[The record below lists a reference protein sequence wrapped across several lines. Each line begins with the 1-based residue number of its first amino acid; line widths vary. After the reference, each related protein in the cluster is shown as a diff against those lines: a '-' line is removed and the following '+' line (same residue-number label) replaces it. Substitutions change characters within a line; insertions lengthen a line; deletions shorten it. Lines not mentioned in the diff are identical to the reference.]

1 MTKKTKKLISQK
13 ADAGGDDQHLTEH
26 TDSKKTEKSHKGLNR
41 RNFIGLSLA
50 GAAAPL
56 ITNPLSAATSVHNDQ
71 TDQVTEESIKANT
84 TLPVD
89 PATASETWDEPW
101 VWKPHLFPGET
112 LHLNVVEHQ
121 SPSTI
126 VGLGNPGAA
135 LFSYNGAT
143 PGPTIRMK
151 GDETLRVKLFN
162 HLGLN
167 QGDTI
172 IGKAADAAFFA
183 ASPTQGADTNYT
195 TKCDWELGEH
205 VNGIHTIHTTN
216 LHTHGLHVRPGLNTD
231 GTHSDNIYLRVIPQD
246 DLIKRE
252 TDPDYDGDFLLE
264 GEQAGEAQYEFR
276 LGEAGNQK
284 IATHPPGT
292 HWYHPHSHGST
303 NMEVASGMA
312 GFLVVE
318 GNVDEAINEY
328 MTTIKDPDTT
338 LKTGNFGY
346 RERLMMLQRIQ
357 TPSSDQD
364 ADRQSLKNA
373 TQPTTNGSPNID
385 TIIMSP
391 GDVERWRVL
400 NGSVDGKGYIRFMVL
415 EGTWVSESGKG
426 VSTQSGTPRPTALPK
441 IAKKLNSLQQLL
453 YVDESGTRHLP
464 TTTEIE
470 SKKQHLYQLAQDG
483 VTLVRHNPNTKK
495 PEYYIKDLGNND
507 YKNPLYQDYSNL
519 DVCYNSDYSNS
530 DQGISSQNNL
540 KACYNLP
547 NELYMSPANRADFV
561 FQAPELTGSEQY
573 KVYTVVA
580 KGTAIHT
587 ENEQRKLAMANAY
600 TGQEGASGAKLIGV
614 NIPGDTILAYIVVKA
629 NSVSPG
635 DKPQCVRE
643 ISGPSYSFSMNDLMT
658 KINEVR
664 LPKYLRPIPAEEVK
678 VRPGDRDYSVNPGK
692 YRTRRV
698 TYSGWGAASWPCLP
712 SSQIR
717 KLDPKGPKPVIDPLF
732 LYKPSKDGVK
742 GVPEIVAPPFT
753 KSMAID
759 GKKFNPNDMTAPK
772 PLLGTAEEWCVY
784 NNSISLWQ
792 EYPALSSLDMADGL
806 KGWYVNHLSGHPI
819 TRTEAK
825 KRDMGITTRGID
837 HPFHIHTNPFW
848 LMRIEVPDDNGKLVN
863 ILPEPRWQ
871 DVIWLPRNGGRV
883 VFRSRFPDYVGKM
896 VNHCHILQHEDNG
909 MMQEVEI
916 TQSLAKINY
925 EPASSI
931 SNHSLSSAEVESMNG
946 VFKREGLDE
955 AYRQCTRVVDN
966 NHMDSP
972 DLPLAYEYPAP
983 NGVFDP
989 PKLPK
994 K

>member
-1 MTKKTKKLISQK
+1 MTKK
-13 ADAGGDDQHLTEH
+13 
-26 TDSKKTEKSHKGLNR
+26 SKTPTSSKNEGAEPKNSETPEKTSKGLNR
-41 RNFIGLSLA
+41 RNFLGLSIA

-56 ITNPLSAATSVHNDQ
+56 ISTPLAASTPDHH
-71 TDQVTEESIKANT
+71 EESKAAEDTPIQT
-84 TLPVD
+84 TKKTPVD
-89 PATASETWDEPW
+89 GANAKETWDEPW
-101 VWKPHLFPGET
+101 VWKPDRWPGET

-135 LFSYNGAT
+135 LFSYNGST

-151 GDETLRVKLFN
+151 GDQTLRVKLFN

-167 QGDTI
+167 QGDTP
-172 IGKAADAAFFA
+172 IGKAVDTGFFA
-183 ASPTQGADTNYT
+183 ASPTKGADTNYN

-205 VNGIHTIHTTN
+205 VNGIHAIHTTN

-252 TDPDYDGDFLLE
+252 TDPNYNGDFLLE

-276 LGEAGNQK
+276 LGEAGNK
-284 IATHPPGT
+284 KTAKHPPGT

-318 GNVDEAINEY
+318 GNVDEAINKY
-328 MTTIKDPDTT
+328 MTTLKEPDTT

-364 ADRQSLKNA
+364 ADRIGIKNGA
-373 TQPTTNGSPNID
+373 KPSTNGNPNVD
-385 TIIMSP
+385 TIVMSP

-400 NGSVDGKGYIRFMVL
+400 NGSIDGKGYVRFMVL
-415 EGTWVSESGKG
+415 DGMWVSEAPPA
-426 VSTQSGTPRPTALPK
+426 GTTTKTGNPRPTALPN
-441 IAKKLNSLQQLL
+441 IASQLNANKQLL
-453 YVDESGTRHLP
+453 YVDDAGKRYLP
-464 TTTEIE
+464 TTEDIE
-470 SKKQHLYQLAQDG
+470 GAKQNLHQLAQDG
-483 VTLVRHNPNTKK
+483 VTLVRHNPSTKK
-495 PEYYIKDLGNND
+495 REYYIKDLNND

-519 DVCYNSDYSNS
+519 DVCYNSNYSNS
-530 DQGISSQNNL
+530 AQGISNQNNL

-547 NELYMSPANRADFV
+547 NELYMAPANRADFI
-561 FQAPELTGSEQY
+561 FQAPQLQGSEDFR
-573 KVYTVVA
+573 VLTVIA

-587 ENEQRKLAMANAY
+587 GNEQRKLALANTY
-600 TGQEGASGAKLIGV
+600 TGQTGAKKAGLTSTGV
-614 NIPGDTILAYIVVKA
+614 PGDTIMAYIVIKA
-629 NSVSPG
+629 KTPNDNLD
-635 DKPQCVRE
+635 DKAACVTNV
-643 ISGPSYSFSMNDLMT
+643 SGPDYSFSMQELM
-658 KINEVR
+658 KEVNKV
-664 LPKYLRPIPAEEVK
+664 PVPAYLRPIPADEVK
-678 VRPGDRDYSVNPGK
+678 VKPGDKDYGKHPDK

-698 TYSGWGAASWPCLP
+698 TYSGWGTATWPCLP
-712 SSQIR
+712 LKDIQ
-717 KLDPKGPKPVIDPLF
+717 KLDPNKPKPKVDKFF
-732 LYKPSKDGVK
+732 LYDPSKDGVK
-742 GVPEIVAPPFT
+742 GVPKIVAPPVT
-753 KSMAID
+753 RTMAID

-772 PLLGTAEEWCVY
+772 PLLDTAEEWCVY
-784 NNSISLWQ
+784 NNSISLWH
-792 EYPALSSLDMADGL
+792 EYPELSSLPNMSDAN
-806 KGWYVNHLSGHPI
+806 KGWYVGHLSGYPI
-819 TRTEAK
+819 TRNEAK
-825 KRDMGITTRGID
+825 SRGMGITTRGID

-848 LMRIEVPDDNGKLVN
+848 LMRIEVPDDDGKLVN

-883 VFRSRFPDYVGKM
+883 VFRARFPDYVGKM

-916 TQSLAKINY
+916 TQSIKKSNY
-925 EPASSI
+925 EPASGI
-931 SNHSLSSAEVESMNG
+931 SNHSLSCKEVESLGG
-946 VFKREGLDE
+946 VFKRVDLND
-955 AYRQCTRVVDN
+955 AYRECTRVVDN

-972 DLPLAYEYPAP
+972 DLPLAYEFPAP